1 MSVITD
7 PVANTDG
14 WWAGERRVFWC
25 LEPFKELRNWA
36 VGRRWLRRWDF
47 GLAEKKGWHVP
58 QGLWIRTFMM
68 GSSHTVH
75 MLTYVNKYV
84 NVVSAVTFV
93 ARNMM

>member
-36 VGRRWLRRWDF
+36 VGLRSGREK
-47 GLAEKKGWHVP
+47 GLARAARLVDQDVHDGKFTYCSHVN
-58 QGLWIRTFMM
+58 LC
-68 GSSHTVH
+68 
-75 MLTYVNKYV
+75 
-84 NVVSAVTFV
+84 
-93 ARNMM
+93 